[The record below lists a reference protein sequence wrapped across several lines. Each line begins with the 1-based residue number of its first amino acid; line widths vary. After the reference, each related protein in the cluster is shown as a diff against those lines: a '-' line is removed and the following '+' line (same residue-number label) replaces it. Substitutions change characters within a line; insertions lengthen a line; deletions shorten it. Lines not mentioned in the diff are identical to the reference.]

1 MTAPRCHLH
10 LPILNSAGEVYPY
23 ASITFNDWQTGLPTA
38 EPIYVQA
45 SGGNAISQPLFA
57 SPAVIEIWTDNPVRL
72 QIVATVAGNVRVEL
86 NGVDVHP
93 EPTTIVHS
101 VSPLR
106 ITGADTP
113 LTDAI
118 LQTTLIGEASFTT
131 SNPVVTHE
139 HEGDSVGSTV
149 LTGEEAADF
158 NPYQTWIGYQAGENT
173 AAVSTSSS
181 ALGPHGVVQGTLAT
195 IAGIGQIT
203 YQPSTSVPGDTAT
216 VLSSEDGTATFG
228 STTIGAA
235 NLAAQG
241 QNMTL
246 VGSLNGPSS
255 PGSVP
260 DGAVAVGPGNITG
273 AAGSVKIGPNHP
285 TSTAGVNHTSI
296 GSGNV
301 SQNNS
306 LPWAGT
312 QTPVAIGAGTTLAGD
327 PSDAL
332 SSTDWFGGV
341 GPLAAGIN
349 ATTFNPSLISLAGSA
364 ATQALLKVNGDAV
377 ANGHRTYSGTSTT
390 LGFYGN
396 TGVSRPKIS
405 YSASDSPNAQ
415 VTALCQALA
424 KIGLIYT
431 TDVPVVTESGTH
443 ADGAQLEFAETGQ
456 ALQWKLPV
464 GSSAYRATNPFTV
477 ASNKVV
483 LNAATGPFPTRGC
496 PAIYS
501 SGLSD
506 VSVQGRFTFNPTGTN
521 LVTDSSFESGVSS
534 WTAWDSSTLSQ
545 SSTVARYGDTSMKI
559 VPLAGQTSARAA
571 FPYVTAAGTTI
582 TISAWVYPTVARPVR
597 IQVASMDGGGT
608 YMGIDAQS
616 TYASLPLNTWTRISV
631 TGTTRTGSASAR
643 FLIGYLDTTALAVTD
658 IAYVDAAMLTVGAT
672 LQPYVDTTG
681 YHPEDRITGVQFR
694 TSNALS
700 GGLATP
706 TGYVAGRTDVR
717 LLTGNSYSTVTS
729 YSSPAASGD
738 LIQADCNGT
747 SVTIRIN
754 GTSVASFTD
763 STLNTKVKHGFRIG
777 ETTAAYGV
785 QVYPFGF

>member
-1 MTAPRCHLH
+1 VTAPRCHLH
-10 LPILNSAGEVYPY
+10 LPILDSAGTVYPY
-23 ASITFNDWQTGLPTA
+23 ASIAFNNPDTGLVSE

-45 SGGNAISQPLFA
+45 TGGNPISQPLFA

-113 LTDAI
+113 LVDSV
-118 LQTTLIGEASFTT
+118 LQTSLIGEAVFTT
-131 SNPVVTHE
+131 SNPVATHE
-139 HEGDSVGSTV
+139 HEGDSVGSVV

-195 IAGIGQIT
+195 IAGIGQVT
-203 YQPSTSVPGDTAT
+203 YQPATNAPGDTAT

-235 NLAAQG
+235 NLAKQG
-241 QNMTL
+241 LNMTL

-255 PGSVP
+255 PVSVP

-285 TSTAGVNHTSI
+285 TSSAGVNHTSI

-306 LPWAGT
+306 LPWAGA

-332 SSTDWFGGV
+332 SATDWFGGV

-349 ATTFNPSLISLAGSA
+349 STTFNPSLISLAGSV
-364 ATQALLKVNGDAV
+364 ATQAMLKVNGDV
-377 ANGHRTYSGTSTT
+377 VTNGHRTYSGTSTT
-390 LGFYGN
+390 LGFYGGA
-396 TGVSRPKIS
+396 GVVRPKIG
-405 YSASDSPNAQ
+405 YSAADSPNAQ

-431 TDVPVVTESGTH
+431 TDVPVITESGTH
-443 ADGAQLEFAETGQ
+443 ADGTQLEFAETGQ
-456 ALQWKLPV
+456 ALQWKLPS

-483 LNAATGPFPTRGC
+483 LNAANAPFPAKGC

-506 VSVQGRFTFNPTGTN
+506 VSVQGRFGYSAATSGFPDSDLYTG
-521 LVTDSSFESGVSS
+521 L
-534 WTAWDSSTLSQ
+534 
-545 SSTVARYGDTSMKI
+545 M
-559 VPLAGQTSARAA
+559 
-571 FPYVTAAGTTI
+571 
-582 TISAWVYPTVARPVR
+582 VR
-597 IQVASMDGGGT
+597 S
-608 YMGIDAQS
+608 Y
-616 TYASLPLNTWTRISV
+616 
-631 TGTTRTGSASAR
+631 
-643 FLIGYLDTTALAVTD
+643 
-658 IAYVDAAMLTVGAT
+658 
-672 LQPYVDTTG
+672 
-681 YHPEDRITGVQFR
+681 
-694 TSNALS
+694 NALS
-700 GGLATP
+700 GGLAVV
-706 TGYVAGRTDVR
+706 TGYLVGRAAVYLMQDDTI
-717 LLTGNSYSTVTS
+717 SSTVATLS
-729 YSSPAASGD
+729 SSPAAGD
-738 LIQADCNGT
+738 LLQADCNGT
-747 SVTIRIN
+747 SVTIRVN

-763 STLNTKVKHGFRIG
+763 STLNTKVKHGFRVCG
-777 ETTAAYGV
+777 TGAAYGF
-785 QVYPFGF
+785 QTYPFGF